1 MSASQPPRLASWL
14 LQHLVSSPQRESLAG
29 DLIERYHQGRSATW
43 YWRQVLAAILAG
55 VIRDIREMDLHIQK
69 VWLPGA
75 ASCLLFFGFYWILL
89 VLPFDKNRFQFIS
102 IPYLVLPLVG
112 ALGAYLSRRMKGSVV
127 ERILAALFI
136 VFTFVALFAVGIVY
150 EWIFEGKPYTLRH
163 FQSGLSVILVF
174 MGVGGLLL
182 LLGAWPF
189 CRPHPREQSPTPTGH
204 WSQEGPEQDLR
215 HGSEG

>member
-14 LQHLVSSPQRESLAG
+14 LHHLASSPQRESLAG

-55 VIRDIREMDLHIQK
+55 VIRDIRDMDLHIKK

-75 ASCLLFFGFYWILL
+75 ASCLLFFGFYWILIL
-89 VLPFDKNRFQFIS
+89 LPFDKNRFQFIS
-102 IPYLVLPLVG
+102 IPYLVLPFVG

-127 ERILAALFI
+127 ERILAAWFL
-136 VFTFVALFAVGIVY
+136 VFTFVALFAVRIVY
-150 EWIFEGKPYTLRH
+150 GLFFEGKPYTLPH
-163 FQSGLSVILVF
+163 FLSGLSVILVF
-174 MGVGGLLL
+174 IGVGGLLL

-189 CRPHPREQSPTPTGH
+189 CRPYLREQSPTLTGH
-204 WSQEGPEQDLR
+204 WSQEGPEQDR
-215 HGSEG
+215 RRGREG